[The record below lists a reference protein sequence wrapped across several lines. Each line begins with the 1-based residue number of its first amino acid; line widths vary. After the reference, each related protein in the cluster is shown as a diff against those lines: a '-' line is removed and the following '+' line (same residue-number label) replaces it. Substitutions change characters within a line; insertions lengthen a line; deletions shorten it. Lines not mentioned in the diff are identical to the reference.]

1 EAQNTQ
7 TIVTGLVSASER
19 VGEVVKLS
27 NDIAEQTNLL
37 ALNATIEAA
46 RAGEAGRGFAVVAGE
61 VKSLANQTSKATEE
75 IALQIETIQAST
87 SASATAIAQI
97 SERVGGLKSVMDAV
111 LIAVEQQGGSTR
123 EISSKISDVSNA
135 NRQVASDLGGLRDAS
150 SQVEESSGVVRTAA
164 QTLAGRAEK
173 LKSEIANFVLGMRT
187 AS

>member
-1 EAQNTQ
+1 MF
-7 TIVTGLVSASER
+7 
-19 VGEVVKLS
+19 
-27 NDIAEQTNLL
+27 D
-37 ALNATIEAA
+37 
-46 RAGEAGRGFAVVAGE
+46 
-61 VKSLANQTSKATEE
+61 
-75 IALQIETIQAST
+75 ALQIETIQAST
-87 SASATAIAQI
+87 NASATAIAQI

-135 NRQVASDLGGLRDAS
+135 NRQVASDLGALRGAS

-173 LKSEIANFVLGMRT
+173 LKSEIASFVLGMRT